1 MEEVVARGRKVDE
14 IPPVR
19 IFVVAVVLGR
29 ELIVDEHIV
38 SREKAGTRQG
48 EVSDDV
54 LWWVG
59 GF

>member
-1 MEEVVARGRKVDE
+1 MAAGGGKIDE

-29 ELIVDEHIV
+29 ELVVDGHTV

-48 EVSDDV
+48 EVSDNV

>member
-1 MEEVVARGRKVDE
+1 MDE

-29 ELIVDEHIV
+29 ELVVDGHTV

>member
-1 MEEVVARGRKVDE
+1 VVAGGGKVDE

-29 ELIVDEHIV
+29 ELVVDEHTV

-48 EVSDDV
+48 EVSDNV

>member
-1 MEEVVARGRKVDE
+1 MDE

-29 ELIVDEHIV
+29 ELVVDGHTV

-48 EVSDDV
+48 GVSDNV